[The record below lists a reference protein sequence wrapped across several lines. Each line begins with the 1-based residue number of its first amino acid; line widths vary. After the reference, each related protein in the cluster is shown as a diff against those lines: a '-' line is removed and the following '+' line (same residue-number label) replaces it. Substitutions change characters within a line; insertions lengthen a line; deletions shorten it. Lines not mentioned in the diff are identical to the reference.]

1 VLLVWELSTGTTGFH
16 KTLLRHHGTQVRK
29 PQRSNWAPDPAHLDW
44 HGREI
49 FKGAA
54 RYLPSG

>member
-1 VLLVWELSTGTTGFH
+1 MAGGQGRELPTKFH

-29 PQRSNWAPDPAHLDW
+29 LQRSERAPDPAHLDW
-44 HGREI
+44 HGREV

-54 RYLPSG
+54 RSLPSG